1 MEIKTGDRGLKEYI
15 IVLLMWECNNL
26 RNLPFSQQV
35 TKIEELLFAQMTRF
49 VQHGT
54 DPEST
59 QIRVAI

>member
-26 RNLPFSQQV
+26 QNLSSSQQV
-35 TKIEELLFAQMTRF
+35 TKIEELVFAQMTRF
-49 VQHGT
+49 VQHDT

-59 QIRVAI
+59 QIRLAI